1 MGLES
6 FSIYE
11 RRQVIEIFSK
21 ILFKWYHFIHYNS
34 LMKHLLSI
42 HSFISFISFIR
53 WELAN
58 CSNELGMCEIS
69 TILINRLNF
78 SLQMY
83 KRKSMRATDMC
94 IRWIWCSTWSLPSR
108 RWRLGSNTEYFKLE
122 FISIGERFLF
132 IFNAFLSNP
141 LHF

>member
-11 RRQVIEIFSK
+11 RRQVIEKFSK
-21 ILFKWYHFIHYNS
+21 ILFKWNHFIHYNS

-42 HSFISFISFIR
+42 HSFTSFISFIR

-94 IRWIWCSTWSLPSR
+94 IWWIWCWTWSLPSR
-108 RWRLGSNTEYFKLE
+108 RWRFASNTEYFKLE